1 MVGEEGQLPL
11 PRTGETFV
19 SGTNGKNDPVRLQ
32 AAHWLLR
39 LEASPGD
46 GALRQEFESWLQQNE
61 AHRAAFRSA
70 EHTWARLG
78 KLPPE
83 LIAAPAAAANVLPLK
98 SRRQPRVFWA
108 SAGALLA
115 VACLLLVAVPVIQRH
130 LEADHVTGVAE
141 LRDVVLPDGSL
152 ASLDADSAIAVD
164 YSGAERKVRLLA
176 GQAFFQVHPNPDRPF
191 RVNAADVSVRVTGT
205 AFSVDKL
212 ASTVTVAVQSGTV
225 EVASP
230 GLADVSRLGMGDRL
244 VFDRQARS
252 ARQEQVVPSTVASWR
267 SRRLVVHDATVGDM
281 VEILGRYLPGMIVV
295 RDGSINGRS
304 ISGVIDLTQ
313 PREALNALAES
324 QHGKLSQITPYLSV
338 ISKR

>member
-1 MVGEEGQLPL
+1 MN
-11 PRTGETFV
+11 
-19 SGTNGKNDPVRLQ
+19 GTNSKNNPVRLQ
-32 AAHWLLR
+32 AAQWLLR

-46 GALRQEFESWLQQNE
+46 GALRHEFEGWLRQDE

-78 KLPPE
+78 KLPPA
-83 LIAAPAAAANVLPLK
+83 LIAPPVPPIDVLPLK
-98 SRRQPRVFWA
+98 PRRRPRIFWA

-115 VACLLLVAVPVIQRH
+115 AACLLLVAAPMIQRH
-130 LEADHVTGVAE
+130 LQADHITGVAE

-152 ASLDADSAIAVD
+152 ATLDADSAIAVD
-164 YSGAERKVRLLA
+164 YSGAERKVILLA

-230 GLADVSRLGMGDRL
+230 GVAEVSRLGMGDRL

-252 ARQEQVVPSTVASWR
+252 ARQEQVAPSTVATWR

-281 VEILGRYLPGMIVV
+281 VEVLGRYLPGMIVM
-295 RDGSINGRS
+295 RDGSMNGQS